1 MAEAEALAAEVVRSF
16 TLRGR
21 TFAAAESCTGGLT
34 AALVTRI
41 PGASRVLWGSYVTY
55 TAEAKTAM
63 LGVGEEIIRT
73 YGAVSRET
81 ASAMAGGVLE
91 RSGADMAVA
100 ITGLAGPGDEPGLPA
115 GTVWIAS
122 ALRGGETGARLFRF
136 PGARNEVRLA
146 AAKSALEELLNLLF
160 NGKPAGR

>member
-1 MAEAEALAAEVVRSF
+1 MAEAEALAAEVVRRF

-21 TFAAAESCTGGLT
+21 TFAAAESCTAGL
-34 AALVTRI
+34 AAELVGRI

-55 TAEAKTAM
+55 TAEAKQAM
-63 LGVGEEIIRT
+63 LGVEEGILREH
-73 YGAVSRET
+73 GAVSRET
-81 ASAMAGGVLE
+81 ACAMAGGVLK

-122 ALRGGETGARLFRF
+122 ALRGGEPGARLFHF
-136 PGARNEVRLA
+136 SGARNEVRLA

-160 NGKPAGR
+160 KEKPAGR